1 MSTIIA
7 TVCLAANV
15 FSCTPMEIKV
25 IDGDTIHIRS
35 EKIRVLGIDAPE
47 IKGNC
52 QNEVVLAQK
61 AKRRLADLIGGNQIV
76 IDRQGRDKYRR
87 TLAKITLGN
96 RDIGSILM
104 SEGLARKWESK
115 WRPGLDEIWCS
126 N

>member
-1 MSTIIA
+1 MSTVLA

-15 FSCTPMEIKV
+15 FSCSPMEVRV
-25 IDGDTIHIRS
+25 IDGDTIQLQS

-52 QNEVVLAQK
+52 SNEVLLAQQAK
-61 AKRRLADLIGGNQIV
+61 ARLSDLISGDQIV

-115 WRPGLDEIWCS
+115 WRPGLDEVWCA

>member
-52 QNEVVLAQK
+52 QSEVVLAQK